1 MLNVGTLNSTQS
13 SNIFKNSDSVSLVP
27 IVSAEWNH
35 NLFNY
40 PYITTAGT
48 GTKISGTPSGTISDV
63 TVGAKESFV
72 TKSFQMSN
80 GTGSVSYTFSSLSGK
95 AYKVITYV
103 KTSSST
109 PIMISSYANSSGSH
123 AGSTQAEVS
132 SLGWTK
138 IITYVG
144 SSKETETLSSFTY
157 KIVAS
162 IFAEETENPT
172 VFFTLPEVY
181 ETTVFDYKN
190 GSLFPTDSAFSYFR
204 PGESYVSSG
213 NRYCALPARH
223 RRIASKVK
231 NEETENTV
239 DGVKFFGT
247 KYMPLTPIIQNPSF
261 FLASPPVAVLKT
273 ALPTDINPY
282 KYFVSD
288 SSSKSITAIYDK
300 NLITNKIV
308 IKINTLM
315 TVPTFNLYVNGSLVT
330 IVDENDNTTTS
341 ISPSAN
347 VDTYKNGLIVLYWT
361 GTTWSKKPW
370 TTMTEFQADGSLNN
384 TTTLNK
390 ITLTQISKTINT
402 PFASF
407 SGSSVA
413 NDLNRMHLI
422 ELSPRLEIDLS
433 NFVVAYDLE
442 KSLDS
447 KNTVLPISAMN
458 SNDISL
464 TFSGIPVTRNG
475 EIVPIFSNQSNN
487 SLTIL
492 SNMLRNN
499 IKFYVSFN
507 LQNSAVLG
515 TSSTSYI
522 NTYIPSGVFYSDA
535 WTENDTKEVTVQA
548 YDISRYLQSRPAPD
562 YVANLKTVF
571 EVITNIL
578 DLSGFTDYDYDSL
591 HKICNNKAQPV
602 DMAYY
607 YCNSRD
613 VTLIEALNQIFI
625 AYQIGAYIDEY
636 GIMRF
641 LSLYDIL
648 SNQTSSLSISDSDIM
663 EGGLT
668 VSNQQKPGKI
678 SLRYQ
683 SPKVKQSPSLENVT
697 DIDIKNS
704 PAFIYTASN
713 DVVWQQ
719 QSIDSVGFNYL
730 KDDMDID
737 STNLNINTNDLRDIF
752 HTFNRDANGYVSVE
766 GEIMSFEYKQYILS
780 NLTLPLKSKTVSIKN
795 NNELS
800 GAINDFIKEYTIGL
814 TQKSAIVTDA
824 EGDGVINTYYAAN
837 NFSTGDRVNI
847 SGMIPTNFNIS
858 GIVMYEP
865 TPTQFQ
871 ILTKSYSP
879 DPVTK
884 AGAAVTASTSDVI
897 VSPTGNITNVQ
908 RGMFGTRPRNHSRI
922 TTLASKGLEE
932 KLVSSSYVFSNNT
945 SGLSNVII
953 TNSNDQD
960 EKLPNITKLGLRAS
974 GTNKTVVC
982 PTLETTRSYKTYSV
996 KFDIPDQY
1004 LAAAGLFINQSS
1016 GSSSDPLFV
1025 ELIKFSKINSS
1036 TSAFFE
1042 PPKYQYMLAIYDSS
1056 TIYAY
1061 NDVTGECNIAL
1072 NKLPKIFKE
1081 NSGALPPNPKYSY
1094 VFDPVFNLRVVLNQ
1108 TDGTDGE
1115 NGTIENPA
1123 TAFSVFLNDV
1133 EVIGWQVPDTST
1145 SDADW
1150 TTTNLNA
1157 ITKIRQ
1163 KPSIPKLYGESKRFG
1178 FYASVSPKVLPNITY
1193 PEPLLFVNSVA
1204 NLREIHATE
1213 KPLLSRSASYFY
1225 QDQEFLNGMVQN
1237 QPLASNSL
1245 TYIVQTTPE
1254 ISGINYYDVQYSTP
1268 AAVSVDVLPIQYMMS
1283 YFPGA
1288 TKEEQSYKQKKL
1300 VTEDSLSYSTPL
1312 NTGFRARMAI
1322 ANSSPHMVFLTKESD
1337 PVISLAV
1344 NLNLWTHEI
1353 ISPSDPEILEAVLV
1367 ESNGGDTAQLDS
1379 QWIQSKSAARKML
1392 RIVEI
1397 GVDGFS
1403 TKLSLSIFG
1412 NPLIQIGDVVTV
1424 SYALNGMLN
1433 QKYLVTSVSQA
1444 FDSGLS
1450 TTLGLS
1456 GIK

>member
-1 MLNVGTLNSTQS
+1 MLNVGTLTSTQS
-13 SNIFKNSDSVSLVP
+13 SNIFKNSDSISLVP
-27 IVSAEWNH
+27 VVSAEWNH

-40 PYITTAGT
+40 PYVTTAGN
-48 GTKISGTPSGTISDV
+48 GTKISEPTPYTGTVSDV
-63 TVGAKESFV
+63 TTGGKENFV
-72 TKSFQMSN
+72 TKSFTMSN
-80 GTGSVSYTFSSLSGK
+80 GTGAVSYLYGSLSGK
-95 AYKVITYV
+95 AYKVITHV
-103 KTSSST
+103 KTNSST
-109 PIMISSYANSSGSH
+109 PIMISSYSNSSASH
-123 AGSTQAEVS
+123 SGSTQAEVS

-138 IITYVG
+138 MITYVG
-144 SSKETETLSSFTY
+144 SSKETDTLSSFTY
-157 KIVAS
+157 KIVANS
-162 IFAEETENPT
+162 FAEETENPT

-181 ETTVFDYKN
+181 ETTTFDYKN
-190 GSLFPTDSAFSYFR
+190 GSLFPTDSVFSYFR
-204 PGESYVSSG
+204 PGESYVGSG
-213 NRYCALPARH
+213 NKHCSLPARH

-239 DGVKFFGT
+239 DGVKFFGN

-282 KYFVSD
+282 KYFVSAPATT
-288 SSSKSITAIYDK
+288 SPSYSPSISAVYEK

-308 IKINTLM
+308 IKTNTLM
-315 TVPTFNLYVNGSLVT
+315 TIPTFNLYVNGSLVT
-330 IVDENDNTTTS
+330 VDSGTANATTS

-347 VDTYKNGLIVLYWT
+347 ADGYNTGLIVLYWT
-361 GTTWSKKPW
+361 GTTWSKTPW
-370 TTMTEFQADGSLNN
+370 TTMTEFQPDGSLNN
-384 TTTLNK
+384 TTTINK
-390 ITLTQISKTINT
+390 ITLTQISKTINSQ
-402 PFASF
+402 FASF
-407 SGSSVA
+407 SGSSVT

-433 NFVVAYDLE
+433 SFVVAYDLE

-447 KNTVLPISAMN
+447 KNTVLPISSMN

-464 TFSGIPVTRNG
+464 TFSGIPLTKNN
-475 EIVPIFSNQSNN
+475 EIVPIFSSQSNS

-507 LQNSAVLG
+507 LQNSSVSGA
-515 TSSTSYI
+515 STTTYTD
-522 NTYIPSGVFYSDA
+522 TYIPSGVFYSDA
-535 WTENDTKEVTVQA
+535 WTENDGKEVNVQA

-613 VTLIEALNQIFI
+613 TTLIEALNQIFV

-648 SNQTSSLSISDSDIM
+648 SNQASSLSISDSDII

-683 SPKVKQSPSLENVT
+683 SPKVKQSPSLQNVT
-697 DIDIKNS
+697 NVDIKSS
-704 PAFIYTASN
+704 PAFVYTTSN

-730 KDDMDID
+730 KNDMDID

-766 GEIMSFEYKQYILS
+766 GEIMSFEYKQYTISSLAI
-780 NLTLPLKSKTVSIKN
+780 PGKSKTVSIKN
-795 NNELS
+795 NSELS
-800 GAINDFIKEYTIGL
+800 GAINDFIKEYTVGL
-814 TQKSAIVTDA
+814 KLSNGGPGEKNDYDIQV
-824 EGDGVINTYYAAN
+824 V
-837 NFSTGDRVNI
+837 
-847 SGMIPTNFNIS
+847 
-858 GIVMYEP
+858 
-865 TPTQFQ
+865 
-871 ILTKSYSP
+871 
-879 DPVTK
+879 
-884 AGAAVTASTSDVI
+884 
-897 VSPTGNITNVQ
+897 PTGNITNVQ
-908 RGMFGTRPRNHSRI
+908 RGMFGTIPRSHSRI
-922 TTLASKGLEE
+922 TTLQGKGLDE
-932 KLVSSSYVFSNNT
+932 KIISSDYTFSNNT
-945 SGLSNVII
+945 SGLSNVLL
-953 TNSNDQD
+953 TNNNEQD
-960 EKLPNITKLGLRAS
+960 VRLPDVTKLGLRAS

-982 PTLETTRSYKTYSV
+982 PALETTRSYKTYSV

-1016 GSSSDPLFV
+1016 TGSSDPLFV
-1025 ELIKFSKINSS
+1025 ELIKFSKINPG

-1042 PPKYQYMLAIYDSS
+1042 PPQYKYMLAIYDSS
-1056 TIYAY
+1056 ALYAY
-1061 NDVTGECNIAL
+1061 NDVTGECNNAL
-1072 NKLPKIFKE
+1072 SKLPRIFIKNE
-1081 NSGALPPNPKYSY
+1081 NAVSPNPKYSY
-1094 VFDPVFNLRVVLNQ
+1094 ISDPVFNLRVVLNE
-1108 TDGTDGE
+1108 TDGSDGE
-1115 NGTIENPA
+1115 NGTIAYPA
-1123 TAFSVFLNDV
+1123 TALSVFLNDV
-1133 EVIGWQVPDTST
+1133 EVVGWTVPNLLTS

-1150 TTTNLNA
+1150 TTTEVNP
-1157 ITKIRQ
+1157 ITNIRQ
-1163 KPSIPKLYGESKRFG
+1163 KPSVPKIYGSSKRFG
-1178 FYASVSPKVLPNITY
+1178 FYASISPKALPNITY
-1193 PEPLLFVNSVA
+1193 PTPLNFVYSVA

-1213 KPLLSRSASYFY
+1213 KPLLSRSTSYFY

-1268 AAVSVDVLPIQYMMS
+1268 AAVSVDVLPIEYMMS
-1283 YFPGA
+1283 YFPGE

-1337 PVISLAV
+1337 GVIKVTV

-1353 ISPSDPEILEAVLV
+1353 VSPSDPEILEALLV

-1392 RIVEI
+1392 KIVEM

-1412 NPLIQIGDVVTV
+1412 NPLIQIGDIVTV

-1433 QKYLVTSVSQA
+1433 QKYLVTNVSQS
-1444 FDSGLS
+1444 FENGLT

>member
-1 MLNVGTLNSTQS
+1 MLNVGTLTPTQS

-40 PYITTAGT
+40 PYITTAGN

-63 TVGAKESFV
+63 TVGAKENFV

-80 GTGSVSYTFSSLSGK
+80 GTGSVSYTFSSLTGK

-103 KTSSST
+103 KSNSST
-109 PIMISSYANSSGSH
+109 PIMISSYANSSVSQ
-123 AGSTQAEVS
+123 AGSAQAEVS

-144 SSKETETLSSFTY
+144 SSKETDTLSSFTY

-190 GSLFPTDSAFSYFR
+190 GSLFPTDTVFSYFR

-213 NRYCALPARH
+213 NKYCSLPLRH

-231 NEETENTV
+231 DGEAENTI
-239 DGVKFFGT
+239 DGTKFFGT

-288 SSSKSITAIYDK
+288 SSSKSITAIYEK

-308 IKINTLM
+308 IKTNTLM
-315 TVPTFNLYVNGSLVT
+315 TVPTFNLYINNSLVT
-330 IVDENDNTTTS
+330 VDAGTANATTS

-347 VDTYKNGLIVLYWT
+347 ADGYNTGLIVLYWT
-361 GTTWSKKPW
+361 GTTWSKNPW
-370 TTMTEFQADGSLNN
+370 ETMTEFQPDGSLNN
-384 TTTLNK
+384 TTTVNK
-390 ITLTQISKTINT
+390 ITLTQISRTINT
-402 PFASF
+402 PFTSF
-407 SGSSVA
+407 SGSSVT

-433 NFVVAYDLE
+433 SFVVAYDLE
-442 KSLDS
+442 KSLDA
-447 KNTVLPISAMN
+447 KDTVLPISSMN

-464 TFSGIPVTRNG
+464 TFSGIPLTKNG

-507 LQNSAVLG
+507 LQNSAVGG
-515 TSSTSYI
+515 TSTTSYT

-571 EVITNIL
+571 EIITNIL

-648 SNQTSSLSISDSDIM
+648 SDQVSSLSISDSDIM

-668 VSNQQKPGKI
+668 VANQQKPGKI

-683 SPKVKQSPSLENVT
+683 SPKVKQSPSLQNVK

-704 PAFIYTASN
+704 PAFIYTTSN

-766 GEIMSFEYKQYILS
+766 GEIMSFEYKQYIIS
-780 NLTLPLKSKTVSIKN
+780 KADGTQPKTVSIKN

-800 GAINDFIKEYTIGL
+800 GAINDYIKEYSVGL
-814 TQKSAIVTDA
+814 QQKSAIVTDA
-824 EGDGVINTYYAAN
+824 EGDGVINTYYAEN
-837 NFSTGDRVNI
+837 NFSTGDRVII
-847 SGMIPTNFNIS
+847 SGMIPTNFNLS
-858 GIVMYEP
+858 GIVMFEP
-865 TPTQFQ
+865 TPTQFE
-871 ILTKSYSP
+871 ILTKSHSLN
-879 DPVTK
+879 PVTK
-884 AGAAVTASTSDVI
+884 AGTAVTASTSDTLI
-897 VSPTGNITNVQ
+897 TPTGNITNVQ
-908 RGMFGTRPRNHSRI
+908 RGMFGTTPRNHSRI
-922 TTLASKGLEE
+922 TTLQSKGLEE
-932 KLVSSSYVFSNNT
+932 KLISSSYVFSNNT
-945 SGLSNVII
+945 SGLSNIII
-953 TNSNDQD
+953 TNSNEQD
-960 EKLPNITKLGLRAS
+960 DKLPNVTKLGLRAS
-974 GTNKTVVC
+974 GTNKTVVR
-982 PTLETTRSYKTYSV
+982 PAVETTRSYKTYSV
-996 KFDIPDQY
+996 KFDILDQY
-1004 LAAAGLFINQSS
+1004 VAAAGLYINQSS
-1016 GSSSDPLFV
+1016 VSSSDPLFV
-1025 ELIKFSKINSS
+1025 ELIKFSKTNSQG
-1036 TSAFFE
+1036 FFYE
-1042 PPKYQYMLAIYDSS
+1042 PPKYTYMLAIYDQEAL
-1056 TIYAY
+1056 YAY
-1061 NDVTGECNIAL
+1061 TDVTGECNTAL

-1081 NSGALPPNPKYSY
+1081 NSGATPPDPTYSY
-1094 VFDPVFNLRVVLNQ
+1094 VFDPFFNLRVVLNQ
-1108 TDGTDGE
+1108 TDGSDGE
-1115 NGTIENPA
+1115 NGTIEDPA
-1123 TAFSVFLNDV
+1123 TALSIFLNDV

-1150 TTTNLNA
+1150 TTTNLND

-1163 KPSIPKLYGESKRFG
+1163 KPSVPKIYEQSKSFG
-1178 FYASVSPKVLPNITY
+1178 FYASIAPKSLPGIIY
-1193 PEPLLFVNSVA
+1193 PEPTFMNYVA

-1213 KPLLSRSASYFY
+1213 KPLLSRSAGYFY

-1268 AAVSVDVLPIQYMMS
+1268 AAVSVDVFPIQYMMS
-1283 YFPGA
+1283 YFPGG

-1337 PVISLAV
+1337 EVIKVAV

-1353 ISPSDPEILEAVLV
+1353 VAPSEPEILEALLV

-1392 RIVEI
+1392 RIVEM

-1433 QKYLVTSVSQA
+1433 QKYLVTSVSQS